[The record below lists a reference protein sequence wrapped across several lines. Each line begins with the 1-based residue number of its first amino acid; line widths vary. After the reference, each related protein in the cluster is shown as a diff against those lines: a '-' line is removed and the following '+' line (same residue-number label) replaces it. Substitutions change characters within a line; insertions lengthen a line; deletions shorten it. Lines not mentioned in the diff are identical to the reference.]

1 MIYSAPKKKFDEEF
15 FTLGKKLINTYYQ
28 NSKFSEFEKERRLK
42 DLEVIFLLDEGIY
55 ILGKEVEFLAT
66 GEYKSDYSQD
76 EDLKKAREY
85 FQRLIYLNPHDSK
98 LHLALELALRII
110 KEQKNEEQALKDLN
124 IIRQIISKYLAEAE
138 DFSRFKSIP
147 PHMMDPSK
155 GKMAEMIRAMKYITN
170 EFMKNEMDYKNLENR
185 KNAGELVDN
194 MIREN
199 KSYAEI
205 LKKKESEYSSEAL
218 KWMESGNGIELL
230 KILERED
237 PTNFDKI
244 WNQLKYVFTSYETF
258 KKLEDEWYERY
269 KPLTSCRKCGKRLPL
284 KSLRILL
291 EKKRVYCPNCGRIVY
306 KS

>member
-1 MIYSAPKKKFDEEF
+1 MIYSAPKKKFDEDF
-15 FTLGKKLINTYYQ
+15 FTLGKKLINTYLQ

-85 FQRLIYLNPHDSK
+85 FQRLICLNPHDSK

-124 IIRQIISKYLAEAE
+124 KIRHIFSKYLAEAE
-138 DFSRFKSIP
+138 EYSRLESIP
-147 PHMMDPSK
+147 PHMMDPPK
-155 GKMAEMIRAMKYITN
+155 GKMAEMIRAMKYIS
-170 EFMKNEMDYKNLENR
+170 EEAMKNEMDYKNLVKR

-194 MIREN
+194 MIRE
-199 KSYAEI
+199 KRSYAEI
-205 LKKKESEYSSEAL
+205 LKKKDSEYGSEAL
-218 KWMESGNGIELL
+218 KWMESGKGIDLL

-244 WNQLKYVFTSYETF
+244 WNKLKYVFTPYETF
-258 KKLEDEWYERY
+258 KKLENEWYERY
-269 KPLTSCRKCGKRLPL
+269 QPLTSCGKCGRTLPR

-306 KS
+306 KN